1 MRNPAQMSVEHPS
14 ENNVTPGSP
23 PPAASRWWM
32 RLLRHPVFPLI
43 VLVLLTQVFRDEF
56 PFSHYP
62 MYSNP
67 TSRPL
72 KWQYMA
78 DGDGKPLAHVYHT
91 GISPSQVG
99 KMHGTNKKHFA
110 TEGEAAMEVLKYMR
124 NMNAKRP
131 KRPLPERITLIE
143 TQIGFGDGHFIET
156 NRVLA
161 EHVLPTKLQQ
171 QQKP

>member
-1 MRNPAQMSVEHPS
+1 MDEVLKAEP
-14 ENNVTPGSP
+14 TP
-23 PPAASRWWM
+23 PPPRWRPWV
-32 RLLRHPVFPLI
+32 RHPVFPLL
-43 VLVLLTQVFRDEF
+43 VLVLLTQIFRDEF

-62 MYSNP
+62 MYSKP

-110 TEGEAAMEVLKYMR
+110 TEEQAALEVLKYMR

-131 KRPLPERITLIE
+131 KRPLPEHITLIE
-143 TQIGFGDGHFIET
+143 TQIGFGDGQFIET

-161 EHVLPTKLQQ
+161 EHVLPPKERKT
-171 QQKP
+171 P